1 MDFFTTIIE
10 TKWRWC
16 LLFFS
21 LSFLASWILFTLVYY
36 TIALYHGDFE
46 HIGNPNWQ
54 PCVSNGYSFLNLY
67 IFSFTTQST
76 IGYGFRYLTDSCP
89 LTIMTSCVQ
98 FITGVVLQTLMAGV
112 IFAKLA
118 RPIKRAATILFSKHA
133 VICQRDGKLCLLFRV
148 GDMRKSSLAEA
159 HIRLQMIKKCV
170 TLENE
175 VLPFHQFDMNVGYDS
190 GLDRVFVIWPITIC
204 HEIDE
209 SSPLYDISKKSLA
222 NSRFEIIAILE
233 GVVESVGSTTQ
244 ARTSYLPNEILFEKL
259 VTYQRDNGEY
269 LIDFEKFHNVFD
281 VDMPECSARELD
293 EMRSTSR
300 SSGSG
305 LLKKVSFEDIPRPI
319 DRNSIPTVSLPNVD
333 EATTNCEYNDRC
345 IIIDSS
351 EDEKEELDARDAT
364 LSPFVDDNR
373 KSTWIWVASL
383 LASLLV
389 AVIISI
395 AVTISVYK
403 WYHSL
408 KTAQA
413 KLAETR
419 LFWPPVQPIEPQPEV
434 KTPEVQVAKKTIEKV
449 PVVEL
454 TNQEAYKKTVEDA
467 QHRAQLLGE
476 KLSSKQWLHKD
487 FLRGRH
493 PPRSHEY
500 TVGPEAPLKELEV
513 DVTQPTSIRMDSTQ
527 REEDDVKTAVEEFI
541 SDETAVEMQ
550 HPLYTMPM
558 FSTVV
563 SLLKLPKYSQRFE
576 IYFKLQPLSIINTL
590 KRANLRL
597 TKYRDSLKVDS
608 PMHQEVSKELMEIS
622 KLHQIA
628 KEVMNA
634 KKGVEKYRL
643 PYSFQ
648 TGEELGMLTR
658 DQLVFAIC
666 HECID
671 EEQVRELKRIVKQME
686 HRLLIRK
693 AANETERTPQDV
705 EIDKMKERQILMLR
719 TFIEMASK
727 LIAKQKTTV
736 TPK

>member
-1 MDFFTTIIE
+1 MDFNARQNPPDAQTITLTIGGHTNKVAFQMNNITGTGKFDAGNGAMTTLTVVSSTDGTSPKFESVDGGYKVTVSI
-10 TKWRWC
+10 
-16 LLFFS
+16 S
-21 LSFLASWILFTLVYY
+21 LS
-36 TIALYHGDFE
+36 
-46 HIGNPNWQ
+46 
-54 PCVSNGYSFLNLY
+54 
-67 IFSFTTQST
+67 
-76 IGYGFRYLTDSCP
+76 
-89 LTIMTSCVQ
+89 
-98 FITGVVLQTLMAGV
+98 IT
-112 IFAKLA
+112 KS
-118 RPIKRAATILFSKHA
+118 KR
-133 VICQRDGKLCLLFRV
+133 
-148 GDMRKSSLAEA
+148 
-159 HIRLQMIKKCV
+159 
-170 TLENE
+170 
-175 VLPFHQFDMNVGYDS
+175 FD
-190 GLDRVFVIWPITIC
+190 ITF
-204 HEIDE
+204 
-209 SSPLYDISKKSLA
+209 K
-222 NSRFEIIAILE
+222 
-233 GVVESVGSTTQ
+233 
-244 ARTSYLPNEILFEKL
+244 
-259 VTYQRDNGEY
+259 
-269 LIDFEKFHNVFD
+269 
-281 VDMPECSARELD
+281 
-293 EMRSTSR
+293 
-300 SSGSG
+300 
-305 LLKKVSFEDIPRPI
+305 
-319 DRNSIPTVSLPNVD
+319 
-333 EATTNCEYNDRC
+333 
-345 IIIDSS
+345 
-351 EDEKEELDARDAT
+351 DAT

-373 KSTWIWVASL
+373 KSTWIWVSSL

-403 WYHSL
+403 WYRSL

-419 LFWPPVQPIEPQPEV
+419 LFWPHIQPVEPQPEV
-434 KTPEVQVAKKTIEKV
+434 KAPEVQVAKKTVEKV
-449 PVVEL
+449 AVVEL

-513 DVTQPTSIRMDSTQ
+513 DVTQPSSLRTDPTQ

-550 HPLYTMPM
+550 HPLHVNPM
-558 FSTVV
+558 FSTIIG
-563 SLLKLPKYSQRFE
+563 LLKLPKHSQRFE

-590 KRANLRL
+590 KRAHWRM
-597 TKYRDSLKVDS
+597 TKYRDSFKVGS
-608 PMHQEVSKELMEIS
+608 PMHQEVSKELMAIS

-634 KKGVEKYRL
+634 KKGIERYRL

-736 TPK
+736 VKKMRILDLFSIVV